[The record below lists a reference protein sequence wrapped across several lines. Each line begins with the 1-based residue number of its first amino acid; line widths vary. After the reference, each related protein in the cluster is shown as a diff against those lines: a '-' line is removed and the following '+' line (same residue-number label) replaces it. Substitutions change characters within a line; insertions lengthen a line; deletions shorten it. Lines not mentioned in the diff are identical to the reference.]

1 MTEEKLCDG
10 CVHQPGDKD
19 GTYPETC
26 CSCSRWYGDGYEKK
40 DEPIYYYQ
48 WETQVAGKIHTTDY
62 MTDVFVEKQTRYK
75 ENNYRRVDSSKRT
88 WKDLS

>member
-10 CVHQPGDKD
+10 CIHQPEKD

-26 CSCSRWYGDGYEKK
+26 TSCSRWYGDNYEKK

-48 WETQVAGKIHTTDY
+48 WENLCDGVISTSNHCSDERAERQFTNPGWIKI
-62 MTDVFVEKQTRYK
+62 E
-75 ENNYRRVDSSKRT
+75 SSKRT
-88 WKDLS
+88 WDEE